1 MANIDWGCV
10 TLGALIGVGCRK
22 QLKAASRIATNTA
35 ASLASAA
42 ASAVAE
48 VAKETQ
54 KTEKSPEIEAS
65 EALFRRIDQHI
76 AEQFDEYTA
85 PKGNGNGNGQ

>member
-54 KTEKSPEIEAS
+54 KTEKSPE
-65 EALFRRIDQHI
+65 ALFRRIDQHI

-85 PKGNGNGNGQ
+85 PKGNGNGN